1 MLSESLLIAF
11 DCPPSADDWTLLNK
25 SSMFKF
31 TTGSTKELKAG
42 TELDDFLVE
51 KISSVKHWTSYK
63 DFSESSCSFSCSF
76 VACGKLFLILLLL
89 LGAAGEASVIK
100 NYVVEG
106 AFDFLSRSIQNRR
119 DVHRSLWV
127 EMKNGRMLLKFAVM

>member
-51 KISSVKHWTSYK
+51 KIRLKLDK
-63 DFSESSCSFSCSF
+63 DIDDALTE
-76 VACGKLFLILLLL
+76 K
-89 LGAAGEASVIK
+89 E
-100 NYVVEG
+100 
-106 AFDFLSRSIQNRR
+106 DQ
-119 DVHRSLWV
+119 
-127 EMKNGRMLLKFAVM
+127 